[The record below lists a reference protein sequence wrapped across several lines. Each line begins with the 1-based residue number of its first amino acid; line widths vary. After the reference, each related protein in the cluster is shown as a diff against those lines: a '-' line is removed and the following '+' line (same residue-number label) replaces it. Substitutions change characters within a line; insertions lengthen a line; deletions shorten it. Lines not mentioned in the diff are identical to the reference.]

1 MAAEANA
8 VSETKTS
15 YLDWAREGRAGIA
28 RYLITAVVMVVV
40 FFVVAGLLS
49 ALPVVFLQ
57 IAAPDFD
64 HSDLGR
70 NVKLF
75 LPFLFAFVLIPFV
88 VRAAHGRPGWSV
100 ALPTRHIPFGDLL
113 TGFGV
118 ALAVSI
124 VLSVVLHVTGLY
136 ELDYVGIDWSRWLL
150 VAAVTAPLILIQA
163 SAEEMLFRGY
173 LTQLVRS
180 LTDRPV
186 LFVSIPA
193 MLFSI
198 PHIRNID
205 EFGGSITAL
214 FPYFLSGLL
223 YGWAAWRS
231 GSLLLGAGLHWAN
244 NLGGELLFGVEGDV
258 IETVAP
264 WIGDIPS
271 LAVVTALTALNA
283 VLTVAVLEILMRRQA
298 GRP

>member
-1 MAAEANA
+1 MLEADQPA
-8 VSETKTS
+8 
-15 YLDWAREGRAGIA
+15 
-28 RYLITAVVMVVV
+28 
-40 FFVVAGLLS
+40 
-49 ALPVVFLQ
+49 
-57 IAAPDFD
+57 
-64 HSDLGR
+64 
-70 NVKLF
+70 
-75 LPFLFAFVLIPFV
+75 
-88 VRAAHGRPGWSV
+88 
-100 ALPTRHIPFGDLL
+100 
-113 TGFGV
+113 

-124 VLSVVLHVTGLY
+124 LLSVVLHVTGLY

-150 VAAVTAPLILIQA
+150 VAAVTAPLILIQD

-198 PHIRNID
+198 PHISNIH

-214 FPYFLSGLL
+214 LPYFLSGLL

-264 WIGDIPS
+264 WVSDVPS

-283 VLTVAVLEILMRRQA
+283 VLTVAVLEILSKF
-298 GRP
+298 